1 MNIIQIFPGKIWGGA
16 EQFILDLGT
25 ALCEQGHNV
34 SYLSHNVDT
43 IKNRT
48 KGIIP
53 LQTLPFKGIFD
64 FKTITALSDIIK
76 EKKADIIHIHDVK
89 FVPMVSAAKALSKCD
104 VKIILHRHIA
114 RGSRTNPL
122 FRFWFKKLHNMLF
135 VSNLARNLWQGAN
148 KWMPQDKCKVV
159 INSIPPA
166 KTNAGQTANPSVEK
180 PAKEQSLREIY
191 NVPNDTPLLIFTG
204 RVRKSKGCAVIIDAL
219 AAIKDLPFHMLFIG
233 SCKPKDYINT
243 LRAKAAVAGIDS
255 KVSFHG
261 FANNTRELI
270 KEADIGIAPSI
281 VREACPL
288 SPMEFM
294 QAGKPVIATNNGAQS
309 EYIQN
314 NKTGIIISPDNSNEL
329 ADSLRVLI
337 NDIEFRNGIGK
348 SAQEYFNMELDY
360 SKFINKIIESY
371 K

>member
-25 ALCEQGHNV
+25 ALGEQGHNV
-34 SYLSHNVDT
+34 SYLSYNVDT

-89 FVPMVSAAKALSKCD
+89 FVPMVSAAKALGKCD
-104 VKIILHRHIA
+104 VKIVLHRHIA
-114 RGSRTNPL
+114 RGSKTNPL

-148 KWMPQDKCKVV
+148 KWMPQDKCRVV

-166 KTNAGQTANPSVEK
+166 KTNTGQHTNHSAEM
-180 PAKEQSLREIY
+180 PAKEKSLREIY
-191 NVPNDTPLLIFTG
+191 NIPNDTPLLIFTG

-233 SCKPKDYINT
+233 SCKPKDYAET
-243 LRAKAAVAGIDS
+243 LKAKAVAGGILDR
-255 KVSFHG
+255 VSFHG

-270 KEADIGIAPSI
+270 KEGDIGVSPSI

-294 QAGKPVIATNNGAQS
+294 QAGKPIIATNNGAQP

-314 NKTGIIISPDNSNEL
+314 DKTGIIISPDNSKEL
-329 ADSLRVLI
+329 SDALRRLI
-337 NDIEFRNGIGK
+337 NDKQLRENIGN
-348 SAQEYFNMELDY
+348 SAQEYFNKELDY
-360 SKFINKIIESY
+360 SKFISNIIESY

>member
-166 KTNAGQTANPSVEK
+166 KANAGQTANPSVEK

-314 NKTGIIISPDNSNEL
+314 NKTGVIISPDNSNEL

-337 NDIEFRNGIGK
+337 NDISFRNEIGK